1 MTGQKKGLGRSPHS
15 LKIRIMDTFRQSE
28 FVDPLA
34 VRKADPESII
44 RTFGEVLPN
53 LIIDLITSKPP
64 ETGFQLI
71 SWDGSR
77 MAVGPSVRI
86 VSYSGSFYY
95 EKLYGVPQLDATLLQ
110 AMRFPAEA
118 MEYSSEFDL
127 FAGINNNIQTYSS
140 LSEELSRLLAY
151 CVFASWFP
159 DYAPK
164 PLCISILGPESRQG
178 RQLFRLLSC
187 FFRRPLLMS
196 DVNLGALCSL
206 PTGLAPTLFLEQPE
220 LTRQAEKVLYV
231 PSARDTFIPWKGRL
245 VNLSWTKVIRTEE
258 PLNSAALGA
267 MVIEIPVDPG
277 NTAIPLLEFWTQEK
291 ITKEFQAKLL
301 MYRLKNRLHMPRRVV
316 NFPALLP
323 QVQEIAD
330 VLCDCAPEVAFDFQ
344 MEVTSLLEAQN
355 QQAQAEVGM
364 NLNAILFDVLLSFCH
379 QQDRTAIRVAEVA
392 DGVNK
397 ALEQLDETIELS
409 PKAVGG
415 RLRALG
421 LYTQRIDALSRGL
434 LLTHAMRNL
443 IHKLAWGCRAVGSR
457 DAAGCKYCQH
467 FDHAEKNNLYFEP
480 LPSTEVVPK
489 PEAKE
494 QQQPVE
500 SKPVIAPTAEV
511 EEFGS
516 SR

>member
-1 MTGQKKGLGRSPHS
+1 
-15 LKIRIMDTFRQSE
+15 MDTFDE
-28 FVDPLA
+28 PKVVDPLA
-34 VRKADPESII
+34 VRKADPKSII
-44 RTFGEVLPN
+44 RTFGKVLQST
-53 LIIDLITSKPP
+53 IIDLITSKPP

-77 MAVGPSVRI
+77 IELGPNVRTL
-86 VSYSGSFYY
+86 SDSGSFYY
-95 EKLYGVPQLDATLLQ
+95 EKLYGVPQLDPTLLQ

-118 MEYSSEFDL
+118 MEYSSEHEL
-127 FAGINNNIQTYSS
+127 FTDISGNIRLYSD
-140 LSEELSRLLAY
+140 LSEELSRLLSY

-159 DYAPK
+159 DCAPK

-196 DVNLGALCSL
+196 DVNLAALCSL
-206 PTGLAPTLFLEQPE
+206 PAGLAPTLFLEQPE
-220 LTRQAEKVLYV
+220 LTRQAEKALYV

-277 NTAIPLLEFWTQEK
+277 NTAPALEFWTQEK

-301 MYRLKNRLHMPRRVV
+301 MYRLKNRLRVPRRVV
-316 NFPALLP
+316 EFPGLLP
-323 QVQEIAD
+323 EVREIAY
-330 VLCDCAPEVAFDFQ
+330 VLCDCAPEGVFDFQ
-344 MEVTSLLEAQN
+344 AELTSLLEAQN
-355 QQAQAEVGM
+355 QQAQAETGM
-364 NLNAILFDVLLSFCH
+364 NLNAILLDVLLSFCH

-397 ALEQLDETIELS
+397 ALEEMDETIELS

-415 RLRALG
+415 RLRSLG

-434 LLTHAMRNL
+434 LLTDAMRNL

-457 DAAGCKYCQH
+457 DVDGCKYCQH
-467 FDHAEKNNLYFEP
+467 FVRLEKNNMRLEP
-480 LPSTEVVPK
+480 LPNMELVPK

-494 QQQPVE
+494 EQPPVE
-500 SKPVIAPTAEV
+500 SKPATAPTAQNEDPGASRWI
-511 EEFGS
+511 ETKEDQEFIDKLKKDS
-516 SR
+516 EF